1 MPEFGQVENPLR
13 KSSRSSKSSCSDEV
27 PAFIIGNVVFAHKG
41 QSVPYWRPGVVRK
54 TKPRG
59 YFLVKFFG
67 DLLEC
72 DCTKSHMMPF
82 QDYEK
87 RMWRSKAPKMF
98 TIPDG
103 QADFVKRCVD
113 DARKKADCTN

>member
-1 MPEFGQVENPLR
+1 MPEFGQVENQLR

-41 QSVPYWRPGVVRK
+41 QSVPYWRPGVVLK
-54 TKPRG
+54 AKPRG
-59 YFLVKFFG
+59 HFLVKFFG
-67 DLLEC
+67 DLLEL

-82 QDYEK
+82 HEYEK
-87 RMWRSKAPKMF
+87 RKWRSKAPKMF

-103 QADFVKRCVD
+103 QSEFFMRCVE
-113 DARKKADCTN
+113 DARKKVDCTN